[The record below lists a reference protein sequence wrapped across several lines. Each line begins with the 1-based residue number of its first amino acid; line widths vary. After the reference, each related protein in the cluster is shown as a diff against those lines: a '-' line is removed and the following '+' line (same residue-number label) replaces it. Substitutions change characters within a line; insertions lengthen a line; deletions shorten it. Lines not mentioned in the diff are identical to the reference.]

1 MAGLWSRKMVRAR
14 CCATPRLPLLPLP
27 ASSDVAGCWA
37 GGNAAQYEHM
47 VVVTE
52 DGAQVLT
59 ETPLCEQFIFG
70 A

>member
-1 MAGLWSRKMVRAR
+1 MVRAR
-14 CCATPRLPLLPLP
+14 NPRLPLLP
-27 ASSDVAGCWA
+27 AFIDVAGCWA

>member
-1 MAGLWSRKMVRAR
+1 MWWDVLAELPEMLLEDVARAR
-14 CCATPRLPLLPLP
+14 ADL
-27 ASSDVAGCWA
+27 
-37 GGNAAQYEHM
+37 
-47 VVVTE
+47 TE

>member
-1 MAGLWSRKMVRAR
+1 
-14 CCATPRLPLLPLP
+14 
-27 ASSDVAGCWA
+27 
-37 GGNAAQYEHM
+37 M